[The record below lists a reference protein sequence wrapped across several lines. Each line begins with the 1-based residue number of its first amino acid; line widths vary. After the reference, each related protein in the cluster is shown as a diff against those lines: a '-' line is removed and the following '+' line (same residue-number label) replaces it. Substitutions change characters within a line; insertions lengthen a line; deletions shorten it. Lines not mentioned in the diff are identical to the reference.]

1 MPFYGII
8 GPKGLPEEVV
18 TKVHAA
24 ASLAL
29 DKPEVRR
36 RIEGTGSLVVGNN
49 SAEFS
54 AQLQTELAV
63 YKAVV
68 AKQGLKLD

>member
-1 MPFYGII
+1 MPRPGWRW
-8 GPKGLPEEVV
+8 
-18 TKVHAA
+18 T
-24 ASLAL
+24 
-29 DKPEVRR
+29 PEVRT